1 MNSYYL
7 NNSNYTFN
15 MNGNKDN
22 ASDIIRKMNYDYITI
37 HAVGHRMNTYLS
49 ISIVC
54 SFSQIHF

>member
-37 HAVGHRMNTYLS
+37 HAVGHRIYPS

>member
-37 HAVGHRMNTYLS
+37 RAVGHRIYPS

-54 SFSQIHF
+54 SFS